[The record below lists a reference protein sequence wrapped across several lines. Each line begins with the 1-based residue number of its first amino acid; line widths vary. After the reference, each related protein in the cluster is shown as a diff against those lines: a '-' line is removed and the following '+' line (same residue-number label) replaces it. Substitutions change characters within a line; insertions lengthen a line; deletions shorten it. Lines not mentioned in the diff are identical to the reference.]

1 MIPSLRLLAG
11 ATFAAAG
18 ALTFVPAPTSSVL
31 SASVVTTE
39 FGHYLVAAAILVV
52 FMPGRGRSVAG
63 RLGALLGIA
72 AVVLLVMP
80 VFQATE
86 MSRTLPDLVAARL
99 GTAERQP
106 AEFADTRRSAPFALL
121 ELIRPVRSTPVRYE
135 ARTFKGPEG
144 DPLAVH
150 IYRPAYPH
158 GPIPGVIVVHG
169 ESWESVGGTEMVAL
183 NGYLAARDLL
193 VVSINDRLDPRRPFP
208 GARNDVISTIAYLK
222 AHASELG
229 LDPTRLAMLGRSVA
243 GHLALLTAYTA
254 NDPAIRGAISLYA
267 PSDFERWYT
276 TAAERGVLDTRGILH
291 DYLGGPPEGSRNV
304 YDAAS
309 PITFV
314 RRETPATLLVH
325 GMHDQVV
332 PPEQSERLDAR
343 LEEAGVRHLLVRL
356 PWATHGC
363 DKNFA
368 GPCGQ
373 ITTYAIE
380 RFLNVVMRD
389 SPAAPPSR
397 PRRST

>member
-18 ALTFVPAPTSSVL
+18 VLAFVPAPTTSFL
-31 SASVVTTE
+31 SASVVATE

-52 FMPGRGRSVAG
+52 FMPGQSRTVAG
-63 RLGALLGIA
+63 RLGALFGLA
-72 AVVLLVMP
+72 AVALLLKP
-80 VFQATE
+80 VVQATE

-99 GTAERQP
+99 GTAERPP
-106 AEFADTRRSAPFALL
+106 AEFADSRRPAPFALL

-135 ARTFKGPEG
+135 ARTFKGAEG
-144 DPLAVH
+144 DQVAIH

-169 ESWESVGGTEMVAL
+169 ESWESVGGSERVAL
-183 NGYLAARDLL
+183 NGYLAARDLV
-193 VVSINDRLDPRRPFP
+193 VVSISDRLDPRRPFP
-208 GARNDVISTIAYLK
+208 GARNDVVSTIAYLK

-229 LDPTRLAMLGRSVA
+229 LDPTRLALLGRSLA
-243 GHLALLTAYTA
+243 GHLALLAAYTA

-276 TAAERGVLDTRGILH
+276 TAAERGALDTRGILRG
-291 DYLGGPPEGSRNV
+291 YLGGPPDGSRKV

-373 ITTYAIE
+373 ITTYLIE
-380 RFLNVVMRD
+380 RFLNVVMKD
-389 SPAAPPSR
+389 SVSVSR
-397 PRRST
+397 RRS